1 MLLRSIQRFVRLV
14 PGPARA
20 VWRRIPGP
28 ARRLLEPL
36 VYPVAA
42 GARAGGFVLGVPS
55 ALPRRRY
62 AVVCAAGA
70 LPKGEMPP
78 ALEALGLSGHP
89 VLTLAPDEDPALLR
103 DREAIPDAVY
113 VPTGAEDPAR
123 TAAVARLGWRRVSRT
138 TLASTGDLEA
148 AFPKV
153 TIIVVT
159 YANRELCAGCLSALE
174 RNTPWPALEILVVD
188 NGSRDGSAEMLAL
201 VAAKDPR
208 VRVVTNA
215 ENLGFARATNQGL
228 RLATGEFV
236 VLLNDDTAVG
246 PGWLSRLIAHL
257 EAEPRL
263 GLVCPATNE
272 IGNDAKIPVTY
283 STFQGMESFALERGV
298 RFAGQRRPVE
308 TMALFCAAARASTLT
323 GAGLLDERYEVGMF
337 EDDDLSLTL
346 RRAGHELGIALDA
359 FVHHVGCASFAR
371 LTDAKYLEIWE
382 ENRRRY
388 EAKWQVRWR
397 PPARG

>member
-1 MLLRSIQRFVRLV
+1 MLLRSIQRLVRVV

-20 VWRRIPGP
+20 VWRRIPERV
-28 ARRLLEPL
+28 RRVLGPL

-42 GARAGGFVLGVPS
+42 GARAGGFVLGVPA
-55 ALPRRRY
+55 ALSRRRY
-62 AVVCAAGA
+62 AVVCAAGV
-70 LPKGEMPP
+70 LPGGEMPP
-78 ALEALGLSGHP
+78 VLEALARRGHR
-89 VLTLAPDEDPALLR
+89 VLTLAPDEDPAELG
-103 DREAIPDAVY
+103 DREVIPDAVY
-113 VPTGAEDPAR
+113 VPTSADDPGR
-123 TAAVARLGWRRVSRT
+123 TAAVARLGWRRVSPT
-138 TLASTGDLEA
+138 TLASKGDIEA

-159 YANRELCAGCLSALE
+159 FANRELCAGCLSALE

-188 NGSRDGSAEMLAL
+188 NGSRDGSAGMLAL
-201 VAAKDPR
+201 VAAQDPR

-246 PGWLSRLIAHL
+246 PGWLSRLVAHL
-257 EAEPRL
+257 EVEPKL
-263 GLVCPATNE
+263 GLVCPVTNE

-283 STFQGMESFALERGV
+283 SAFEGMESFALERA
-298 RFAGQRRPVE
+298 RRLAGERRPIE
-308 TMALFCAAARASTLT
+308 TMALFCAAARASTLA
-323 GAGLLDERYEVGMF
+323 GVGLLDERYEVGMF

-346 RRAGHELGIALDA
+346 RRAGYELGIALDA

-382 ENRRRY
+382 SNRRRY
-388 EAKWQVRWR
+388 EAKWRVRWR